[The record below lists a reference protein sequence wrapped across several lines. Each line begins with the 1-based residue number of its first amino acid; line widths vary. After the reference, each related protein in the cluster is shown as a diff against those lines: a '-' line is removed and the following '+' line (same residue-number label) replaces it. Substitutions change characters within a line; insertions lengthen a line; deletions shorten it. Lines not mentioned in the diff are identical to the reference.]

1 MNLLW
6 AGASARAWQKYRAAL
21 RDPARAQL
29 DLLAGYVQ
37 NNSETVVGR
46 MRRFSRIVRTLQS
59 ADAGRA
65 TWQDVVDQYRE
76 HVPIASYDD
85 LEPLVRRVARGE
97 PGVLTQETVRRL
109 APSSGSTAAA
119 KLLPGTI
126 GLQREFSRAID
137 PWIVDLFRS
146 RPSLAGG
153 PAYWSITPALSADT
167 IASARFGGDH
177 VVPVGFEDDSAYLGV
192 ARRTLIR
199 AVVAVPD
206 DIRFV
211 TDPDA
216 FHYVTLLFL
225 IRAQSLRLMSIWHP
239 SFLSRL
245 LDRLPTWWD
254 RLIADVERGSLSP
267 PGSIPADVRGR
278 LLRRLT
284 PDPRRAAA
292 LRRVG
297 DLRPETLW
305 RDLCLVS
312 CWSDGPARSY
322 AERLARELSGV
333 PIQPKGLIATEAVV
347 SIPFRGLHP
356 IAIRSHFFEFLDA
369 SGRALLAHELER
381 DVDYSV
387 VITTAGGLY
396 RYRLG
401 DCVRVNAWIGDTPSL
416 RFVGRADRVS
426 DRFGEKL
433 SDGFVTGVLATLFEG
448 WTAPRFAMLAPE
460 SSGSGTSYTLLVEP
474 DGVLPPGL
482 ETSLERE
489 LRRNLHYS
497 WCVDLGQLRPSRV
510 VSVGP
515 GADRA
520 YVDACVAKGQRL
532 GDVKPVSLHR
542 DSGWEVV
549 LKP

>member
-1 MNLLW
+1 V
-6 AGASARAWQKYRAAL
+6 AL

-29 DLLAGYVQ
+29 DLLAGYLQ

-46 MRRFSRIVRTLQS
+46 ARRFSRIVKTLQL

-65 TWQDVVDQYRE
+65 TWHDVVDRYRDQ
-76 HVPIASYDD
+76 VPIATYDD

-97 PGVLTQETVRRL
+97 PGVMTQETVRRL

-119 KLLPGTI
+119 KLLPSTI

-137 PWIVDLFRS
+137 AWVVDLFRS
-146 RPSLAGG
+146 RPGLAGG

-167 IASARFGGDH
+167 LASARLGSDH
-177 VVPVGFEDDSAYLGV
+177 VVPVGFDDDSAYLGA
-192 ARRTLIR
+192 ARRALIR

-211 TDPDA
+211 TDAEA

-225 IRAQSLRLMSIWHP
+225 IRARALRLISVWHP
-239 SFLSRL
+239 SFFSRL
-245 LDRLPTWWD
+245 LDGLPAWRD
-254 RLIADVERGSLSP
+254 RLITDVERGSLTP
-267 PGSIPADVRGR
+267 PGSISSDVRGR
-278 LLRRLT
+278 LLRRLA

-292 LRRVG
+292 LRELD
-297 DLRPETLW
+297 DLRPEKLW
-305 RDLCLVS
+305 PDLGLVS
-312 CWSDGPARSY
+312 CWGDGPAQSY
-322 AERLARELSGV
+322 AQKLTHELKGV
-333 PIQPKGLIATEAVV
+333 AVQPKGLIATEAIG
-347 SIPFRGLHP
+347 SIPFGGLHP
-356 IAIRSHFFEFLDA
+356 IAIRSHFFEFLDPA
-369 SGRALLAHELER
+369 GQALLAHELER

-387 VITTAGGLY
+387 VVTTGGGLY

-401 DCVRVNAWIGDTPSL
+401 DNVRVNGWIDATPSL

-433 SDGFVTGVLATLFEG
+433 SDGFVAGVLARLFEG
-448 WTAPRFAMLAPE
+448 WAAPRFAMLAPE
-460 SSGSGTSYTLLVEP
+460 ASGGATSYTLLVEP
-474 DGVLPPGL
+474 PEPDGALPPGL
-482 ETSLERE
+482 ATSLERE
-489 LRRNLHYS
+489 LRRNPHYS
-497 WCVDLGQLRPSRV
+497 WCVDLGQLRPARV

-542 DSGWEVV
+542 ESGWEGV
-549 LKP
+549 LRVPSGPVPERELSC